1 MTIYILLEIAILFM
15 LCLHYRIK
23 SKEQVNKISTVIIF
37 IMLVLII
44 GLRHPS
50 MGHDLRYGESNGYLG
65 SFNIIANMS
74 WSKVFSLQSF
84 LNYEYGFILYC
95 KLVGAI
101 WNNQQFFIFVS
112 AFLSLLPVFVVI
124 YKKSTNSIMS
134 SLIYLGLP
142 AFLMVYSGIRQ
153 ALAIGF
159 GCLAIDLVQRKKLIR
174 FILLVTALCFIHY
187 SAFTLFIAYPI
198 YYLKISKKTRWIML
212 LVIPVVYVLRYQ
224 LFDLFSKLFKEDAT
238 TYETGAYT
246 LLLVFCAI
254 YVFCIVFCKDGDLEQ
269 NGYMNLFFLACIFQ
283 TFGPIYDLAMREGY
297 YFMII
302 LVVLLPSVISNM
314 KMKTN
319 NVIAG
324 IAVSASFAI
333 YALYAIYSSTWAMA
347 YPHYFFWE
355 SIMI

>member
-1 MTIYILLEIAILFM
+1 MGIYIALELAILFM
-15 LCLHYRIK
+15 MCFYYRITN
-23 SKEQVNKISTVIIF
+23 KEQINRISTVLIF

-44 GLRHPS
+44 GFRHPS
-50 MGHDLRYGESNGYLG
+50 MGVDLKYGETGGYLG
-65 SFNIIANMS
+65 SFSTIASMS
-74 WSKVFSLQSF
+74 WSNIFFIQSF

-112 AFLSLLPVFVVI
+112 AFLSLLPVFIVI

-134 SLIYLGLP
+134 SLIYLGVP

-153 ALAIGF
+153 ALAIGLC
-159 GCLAIDLVQRKKLIR
+159 CLAIDLIQRKKLIR
-174 FILLVTALCFIHY
+174 FILLVLATCFIHY
-187 SAFTLFIAYPI
+187 SAVIFFIAYPL
-198 YYLKISKKTRWIML
+198 YYIKISKQTRWLTL
-212 LVIPVVYVLRYQ
+212 LIIPVVYVFRYQ
-224 LFDLFSKLFKEDAT
+224 LFDLFSKLLKENAT
-238 TYETGAYT
+238 ARETGAYT

-254 YVFCIVFCKDGDLEQ
+254 YVFCIVFCKDGDAEQ

-283 TFGPIYDLAMREGY
+283 TFGPIHNLAMREGY

-302 LVVLLPSVISNM
+302 LVVLLPSVIANM
-314 KMKTN
+314 KINTN

-324 IAVSASFAI
+324 LSVSTAFAV

-347 YPHYFFWE
+347 YPYHFFWE
-355 SIMI
+355 II

>member
-15 LCLHYRIK
+15 LCLHYRKK

-153 ALAIGF
+153 ALAIGLC
-159 GCLAIDLVQRKKLIR
+159 CLAIDLIQRKKLIR
-174 FILLVTALCFIHY
+174 FILLVLVTCFIHY
-187 SAFTLFIAYPI
+187 SAFIFFIAYPL
-198 YYLKISKKTRWIML
+198 YYIKISKQTRWITL
-212 LVIPVVYVLRYQ
+212 LIIPVVYLFRYQ
-224 LFDLFSKLFKEDAT
+224 FFDLFSKLFRENAT
-238 TYETGAYT
+238 ANETGAYT

-254 YVFCIVFCKDGDLEQ
+254 YVFCIVFCKDGDAEQ
-269 NGYMNLFFLACIFQ
+269 NGYMNLFFLACMFQ
-283 TFGPIYDLAMREGY
+283 TFGPIYNLAMREGY

-314 KMKTN
+314 KIKTN

-324 IAVSASFAI
+324 IATSASFAL
-333 YALYAIYSSTWAMA
+333 YALYAIYNSTWAMA
-347 YPHYFFWE
+347 YPYHFFWE
-355 SIMI
+355 II

>member
-1 MTIYILLEIAILFM
+1 MGIYIALELAILFM
-15 LCLHYRIK
+15 MCFYYRITN
-23 SKEQVNKISTVIIF
+23 KEQINRISTVLIF

-74 WSKVFSLQSF
+74 WSNIFSVQSF

-95 KLVGAI
+95 KLVATI

-112 AFLSLLPVFVVI
+112 AFLSLLPIFIVI

-153 ALAIGF
+153 ALAIGL

-187 SAFTLFIAYPI
+187 SAFILFIAYPI
-198 YYLKISKKTRWIML
+198 YYLKISKKTRWITL

-238 TYETGAYT
+238 AYETGAYT

-283 TFGPIYDLAMREGY
+283 TFGPIHNLAMREGY

-302 LVVLLPSVISNM
+302 LVLLLPSVISNM
-314 KMKTN
+314 KIKTN

-324 IAVSASFAI
+324 LSVSTAFAV
-333 YALYAIYSSTWAMA
+333 YALYAISSSTWAMA

-355 SIMI
+355 NVII